1 MFKEK
6 ITKPPQTY
14 TPMEI
19 KKWTLSLKYFKVSWN
34 LALKSDLSFKGT
46 RTMTGQIGNWSQFKP
61 KVSAK

>member
-14 TPMEI
+14 TPMER
-19 KKWTLSLKYFKVSWN
+19 KKWMLFFKYFKIFWI
-34 LALKSDLSFKGT
+34 LTLKSDLSSKGT
-46 RTMTGQIGNWSQFKP
+46 RTLTGQMGNWSQFKP